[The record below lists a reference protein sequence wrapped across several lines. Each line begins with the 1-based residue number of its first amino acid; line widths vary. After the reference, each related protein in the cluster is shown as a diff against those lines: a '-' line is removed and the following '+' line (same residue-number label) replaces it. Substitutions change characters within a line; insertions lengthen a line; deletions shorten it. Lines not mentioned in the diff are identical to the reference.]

1 MLHKLKIKFV
11 AISMSLVSI
20 ILIVIFSSIYFFVY
34 TIADKD
40 TTNDL
45 NASLKE
51 MAKYEESTR
60 ENNMLNIRVKSFDDT
75 YLYDI
80 TTDKS
85 IFVNSNTGNEF
96 TDNNNDIDKIAK
108 TVKRRHKSKG
118 FIEEYNIKYTVYSK
132 GNYSYLGIIKVPML
146 IGMLCSLQS
155 MLISVFL
162 ITFIIMLFLTW
173 YLSSLAL
180 EPVEKAWKLQKQF
193 IADASHELKT
203 PLTVI
208 LANLKILKRYN
219 NLTDE
224 ENKWVDNTH
233 DEAIRMK
240 GLIEEMLYLAKGD
253 VEETH
258 LQFADVNFSEL
269 VEEVLLTFESIAFE
283 KGLEIVY
290 SGIDDDIHLIGSKPH
305 LKRLIIIL
313 VDNACKYSKTGNNV
327 TVSLNKKDKK
337 VIFKITSI
345 GEVIQTENGNKIF
358 ERFVRE
364 SESRARNT
372 VQNSEGG
379 FGLGLAIA
387 KKITESHK
395 GKIKWEP
402 YEDKGNTFIVELEA

>member
-1 MLHKLKIKFV
+1 MLHKLKIRFV

-20 ILIVIFSSIYFFVY
+20 ILIIIFSCIYFLVY
-34 TIADKD
+34 STVDNKASE
-40 TTNDL
+40 DL
-45 NASLKE
+45 KKSLKE
-51 MAKYEESTR
+51 IAQNEEANR
-60 ENNMLNIRVKSFDDT
+60 LNNGLEVRFKTFDDT
-75 YLYDI
+75 YIYDI
-80 TTDKS
+80 TDKP
-85 IFVNSNTGNEF
+85 VLVDSNTGGEYSESGGNI
-96 TDNNNDIDKIAK
+96 NKVVK
-108 TVKRRHKSKG
+108 TVKRRHKPKG
-118 FIEEYNIKYTVYSK
+118 LIEEYYIKYLVFNKNGSEYLAIITVTSLI
-132 GNYSYLGIIKVPML
+132 SML
-146 IGMLCSLQS
+146 FSLKS

-162 ITFIIMLFLTW
+162 ITFVIMLFITW

-180 EPVEKAWKLQKQF
+180 APVEKAWVLQKQF
-193 IADASHELKT
+193 IGDASHELKT

-219 NLTDE
+219 NLTEE

-258 LQFADVNFSEL
+258 LQFSDVNFSEL

-283 KGLEIVY
+283 KGLELKY
-290 SGIDDDIHLIGSKPH
+290 DGIEKDIHINGSRSH

-313 VDNACKYSKTGNNV
+313 VDNACKYSESGNDVNV
-327 TVSLNKKDKK
+327 ELTKKDKK

-345 GEVIQTENGNKIF
+345 GEVIHKENGKKIF

-372 VQNSEGG
+372 EGG

-387 KKITESHK
+387 KKITEFHK
-395 GKIKWEP
+395 GKIRWEP
-402 YEDKGNTFIVELEA
+402 YEDKGNTFIIELEA